1 MVPIGN
7 ESISPQE
14 HTQ

>member
-7 ESISPQE
+7 ESISPLE
-14 HTQ
+14 HKQ